1 MLHISPPTP
10 RSVIAINVDYAAT
23 GHGHLDRAPCRVT
36 IVKGGE
42 LIMDLLIKV
51 DPLYSAM
58 SSYTGVSADDIAAGV
73 TMDVAVAQVHAACIG
88 DALFVGHSLARI
100 CSLFK
105 LPHESHYV
113 DVTELTR
120 TWNRRFEHWNFY
132 SLAKICYAVFGD
144 AVQPIDSI
152 ERAVKLF
159 AIYSFAF
166 SDEFALAALK
176 GRLQK
181 LQYGKQFP
189 ASVTSKP
196 AITDVC
202 VWAYNAE
209 ECTCD
214 QPSLRGGADSRALKF
229 PGRIR
234 ADVPSVA
241 PGPA

>member
-1 MLHISPPTP
+1 MT

-23 GHGHLDRAPCRVT
+23 GQGHLDRAPCRVT

-42 LIMDLLIKV
+42 VIMDLLINV
-51 DPLYSAM
+51 DPLHSAM
-58 SSYTGVSADDIAAGV
+58 SPYTGVSSDDIATGV
-73 TMDVAVAQVHAACIG
+73 PMEVAIAQVHAACVG

-100 CSLFK
+100 CTLFK

-113 DVTELTR
+113 DVIELTR
-120 TWNRRFEHWNFY
+120 TWNRRFDHWNFY

-144 AVQPIDSI
+144 VVPPVDSI

-159 AIYSFAF
+159 AIHSFAF
-166 SDEFALAALK
+166 SDGFALAELK

-202 VWAYNAE
+202 VWAYNAD

-214 QPSLRGGADSRALKF
+214 QPSLRGGADSRALKY
-229 PGRIR
+229 PGRSR
-234 ADVPSVA
+234 ADAPSDPVA
-241 PGPA
+241 PGAHLETG